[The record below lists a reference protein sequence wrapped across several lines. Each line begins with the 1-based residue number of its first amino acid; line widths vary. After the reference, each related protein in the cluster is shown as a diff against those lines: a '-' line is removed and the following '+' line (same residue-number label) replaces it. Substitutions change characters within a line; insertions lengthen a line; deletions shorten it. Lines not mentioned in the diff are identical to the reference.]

1 MAKTITEWE
10 QEENTIGD
18 GSKVII
24 AGSRS
29 FADYEKLRSVCDS
42 IFPNQYS
49 EPRISIL
56 SGTSSGSDS
65 LGERYANER
74 GYTLYRYPAN
84 WKQYG
89 KAAGPIRNRQM
100 VEDADAAI
108 VFWDGQS
115 RGTKNLI
122 EQANKQGLIVRIIM
136 YNVK

>member
-1 MAKTITEWE
+1 MTKTITEWE
-10 QEENTIGD
+10 QEERAIGN

-29 FADYEKLRSVCDS
+29 FADYEKLKSICDS
-42 IFPNQYS
+42 ILPNQYS

-74 GYTLYRYPAN
+74 GYTLNRYPAN
-84 WKQYG
+84 WEQYG

-108 VFWDGQS
+108 IFWDGQS
-115 RGTKNLI
+115 KGTKNLI
-122 EQANKQGLIVRIIM
+122 EQANKRGLKVRTIIL
-136 YNVK
+136 

>member
-1 MAKTITEWE
+1 MVRAITEWE
-10 QEENTIGD
+10 QEENAIGN

-29 FADYEKLRSVCDS
+29 FADYEKLKSVCDS
-42 IFPNQYS
+42 ILPNLYS

-65 LGERYANER
+65 LGERYAKER
-74 GYTLYRYPAN
+74 GYTLNRYPAD
-84 WKQYG
+84 WKRYG

-100 VEDADAAI
+100 VKDADAAI

-122 EQANKQGLIVRIIM
+122 EEANRHGLKVWIIM
-136 YNVK
+136 I

>member
-1 MAKTITEWE
+1 MTKTITEWE
-10 QEENTIGD
+10 QEERAIGN

-29 FADYEKLRSVCDS
+29 FADYEKLKSICDS
-42 IFPNQYS
+42 ILPNQYS

-74 GYTLYRYPAN
+74 GYTLNIYPAN
-84 WKQYG
+84 WEQYG

-108 VFWDGQS
+108 IFWDGQS
-115 RGTKNLI
+115 KGTKNLI
-122 EQANKQGLIVRIIM
+122 EQANKRGLKVRTIIL
-136 YNVK
+136 

>member
-1 MAKTITEWE
+1 MVKAITEWE
-10 QEENTIGD
+10 QEEKAIGN

-29 FADYEKLRSVCDS
+29 FADYEKLKSVCDS
-42 IFPNQYS
+42 ILPNQYS

-74 GYTLYRYPAN
+74 GYTLNRYPAD

-122 EQANKQGLIVRIIM
+122 EEAKKQGLIVRIIM

>member
-1 MAKTITEWE
+1 MVRAITEWE
-10 QEENTIGD
+10 QEEKAIGN

-29 FADYEKLRSVCDS
+29 FADYEKLKSVCDS
-42 IFPNQYS
+42 ILPNLYS

-56 SGTSSGSDS
+56 SGTSSDSDS
-65 LGERYANER
+65 LGERYAKER
-74 GYTLYRYPAN
+74 GYTLNRYPAD
-84 WKQYG
+84 WKRYG

-100 VEDADAAI
+100 VKEADAAI

-122 EQANKQGLIVRIIM
+122 EEANRHGLKVWIIM
-136 YNVK
+136 I

>member
-1 MAKTITEWE
+1 MVKAITEWE
-10 QEENTIGD
+10 LKEKAIGN

-29 FADYEKLRSVCDS
+29 FADYEKLKSVCDS
-42 IFPNQYS
+42 ILPNQYS

-74 GYTLYRYPAN
+74 GYALNRYPAD

-108 VFWDGQS
+108 VFWDGKS
-115 RGTKNLI
+115 KGTKNLI
-122 EQANKQGLIVRIIM
+122 EQANKRGLIVKIIM
-136 YNVK
+136 L

>member
-1 MAKTITEWE
+1 MAKTIIGLE
-10 QEENTIGD
+10 QRERAIGD
-18 GSKVII
+18 GSKIII

-29 FADYEKLRSVCDS
+29 FTDYEKLKSACDS

-49 EPRISIL
+49 EPCITIL

-65 LGERYANER
+65 LGERYANEK
-74 GYTLYRYPAN
+74 GYTLNRYPAD

-100 VEDADAAI
+100 VKDADAAI

-122 EQANKQGLIVRIIM
+122 EEAKKQGLIVRIIM

>member
-1 MAKTITEWE
+1 MVMVKTSTKWE
-10 QEENTIGD
+10 QKKKAIGN

-29 FADYEKLRSVCDS
+29 FADYENLKSVCDR
-42 IFPNQYS
+42 ILPNHYS
-49 EPRISIL
+49 EPCITIL

-65 LGERYANER
+65 LGERYAHER
-74 GYTLYRYPAN
+74 GYTLNRYPAD

-100 VEDADAAI
+100 VNDADAAI

-115 RGTKNLI
+115 KGAKNLI
-122 EQANKQGLIVRIIM
+122 EQANKRGLIVMTIM
-136 YNVK
+136 L

>member
-1 MAKTITEWE
+1 MVRAITEWE
-10 QEENTIGD
+10 QEEKAIGN

-29 FADYEKLRSVCDS
+29 FADYEKLKSVCDS
-42 IFPNQYS
+42 ILPNLYS

-65 LGERYANER
+65 LGERYAKER
-74 GYTLYRYPAN
+74 GYTLNRYPAD
-84 WKQYG
+84 WKRYG

-100 VEDADAAI
+100 VKEADAAI
-108 VFWDGQS
+108 IFWDGQS

-122 EQANKQGLIVRIIM
+122 EEANRHGLKVWIIM
-136 YNVK
+136 I

>member
-1 MAKTITEWE
+1 MVRAITELE
-10 QEENTIGD
+10 QEEKAIGN

-29 FADYEKLRSVCDS
+29 FVDYEKLRSVCDS
-42 IFPNQYS
+42 ILPNQYS

-74 GYTLYRYPAN
+74 GFALNRYPAN

-89 KAAGPIRNRQM
+89 RAAGPIRNRQM

-122 EQANKQGLIVRIIM
+122 EEAKKQGLIVRIIM